1 MPNAFALIAS
11 ELNGGG
17 SLRPRAAVFNGATY
31 DRITQD
37 WFTQLLS
44 ADRELKGDLRRLRG
58 AARSLARDNSFGSRF
73 LNLLVENV
81 VGHMG
86 IRLQARVKNT
96 RGGMNDSLNA
106 RIEDAWKNWATES
119 GDASADGKMSFTDIQ
134 ALVLRTIA
142 QDGEPLVRILR
153 GADNPF
159 NFALHVLDVDQ
170 LDESYNSTE
179 RQSPTGNEIRMGVE
193 IDRFGKPVAYWI
205 WSDHPYDVSAMR
217 NAKRVR
223 VAAEDILHPFPIFRP
238 GQTRGVT
245 WFAPV
250 MFDQQ
255 TLQAYQE
262 AEITAARMGASN
274 MAAVEIDPEKAA
286 GMDPDSDGQPTG
298 RSAIP
303 MEMEPGRI
311 LRLGPGERLTGTEFN
326 HPNTAFDPFTKAIH
340 RSIAAGLNV
349 AYSSLT
355 GDLAAVNY
363 SSIRAGLIAERDFYK
378 RFQVWFATMFHRR
391 VYRAWAPA
399 ASLSGWMPPSDGRG
413 TESIAWHARGWKWVD
428 PLNDIQAAI
437 LARRSG
443 LATLTALSAEEGEDF
458 EENLQRIAEENAL
471 AKQYGVELLLD
482 TTARSTANDPQQQGS
497 GGAGK
502 PPANNNDSSTA
513 AIAAMA
519 ESFKVM
525 AQAVTD
531 QSNAMKALAT
541 RELPPIHIH
550 NEQRAG
556 TKTMRTPEGREYTVT
571 ET

>member
-1 MPNAFALIAS
+1 MPNAFALLAS
-11 ELNGGG
+11 ELNGAGAG
-17 SLRPRAAVFNGATY
+17 RARAAVFNGATY
-31 DRITQD
+31 DRLTQD

-58 AARSLARDNSFGSRF
+58 GARALVRDFSFASRF
-73 LNLLVENV
+73 VNLLVENV

-86 IRLQARVKNT
+86 IRLQARVMNT
-96 RGGMNDSLNA
+96 RGGLNDSLNTK
-106 RIEDAWKNWATES
+106 IEDAWKEWATES

-153 GADNPF
+153 GADNAF

-170 LDESYNSTE
+170 LDESYNSTD

-205 WSDHPYDVSAMR
+205 WSDHPYDVTAMR
-217 NAKRVR
+217 NTKRVR

-250 MFDQQ
+250 MFDQNM
-255 TLQAYQE
+255 LQGYQE

-274 MAAVEIDPEKAA
+274 MAAVAIDPEKA
-286 GMDPDSDGQPTG
+286 GGFDTDSDGRPTG
-298 RSAIP
+298 QSAIP
-303 MEMEPGRI
+303 MELEPGRI
-311 LRLGPGERLTGTEFN
+311 LRLGPGETLVGTEFN

-363 SSIRAGLIAERDFYK
+363 SSIRAGLITERDFYK
-378 RFQVWFATMFHRR
+378 RMQVWYATQFHRL
-391 VYRAWAPA
+391 VYRNWAPM
-399 ASLSGWMPPSDGRG
+399 ASLSGWLPPSEARG
-413 TESIAWHARGWKWVD
+413 QERIVWHARGWKWVD

-437 LARRSG
+437 LARRAG

-458 EENLQRIAEENAL
+458 EENLQRIAEEDKL
-471 AKQYGVELLLD
+471 AAKYGVDLLLD
-482 TTARSTANDPQQQGS
+482 TAVRSTETANQAPAPS
-497 GGAGK
+497 PK
-502 PPANNNDSSTA
+502 PPADGGQDDSTA
-513 AIAAMA
+513 AALRAIGAAMNSLSTVVESQAKMIAALTAKA
-519 ESFKVM
+519 E
-525 AQAVTD
+525 T
-531 QSNAMKALAT
+531 
-541 RELPPIHIH
+541 
-550 NEQRAG
+550 
-556 TKTMRTPEGREYTVT
+556 
-571 ET
+571 